1 MQTGT
6 GPGKGPSVCP
16 CLLPQ
21 HREPRNKGAI
31 LSYLML
37 PSPTGS
43 ARWQGHQGVSIHYP
57 PPTPKSSGAEC
68 WGGGCSMLCCHSNQ
82 PNPQPQST
90 QKELSPPSLGET
102 WVCLG
107 IFPEILRA
115 PPSAP
120 RTRPTGQRGWY
131 IQYLGK
137 NTQWAP
143 TPSTSPL
150 SPQDLRPPPVAK
162 ALLGLLS

>member
-1 MQTGT
+1 MAQGYLAGKARGGT
-6 GPGKGPSVCP
+6 ICQGIEASGWPQESPEASRSHANWNRAWERPFCVPMP

-82 PNPQPQST
+82 PNPQLQST
-90 QKELSPPSLGET
+90 QK
-102 WVCLG
+102 
-107 IFPEILRA
+107 RA
-115 PPSAP
+115 
-120 RTRPTGQRGWY
+120 
-131 IQYLGK
+131 L
-137 NTQWAP
+137 
-143 TPSTSPL
+143 TPIS
-150 SPQDLRPPPVAK
+150 RRN
-162 ALLGLLS
+162 LGLPGNLS